1 MPAKIFE
8 RYILL
13 CQNYKHQVYRRKI
26 VADVEMPSEFAAWAL
41 MSVLDPEDHT
51 IAEAMLLKACSNTD
65 PQDVESHSS
74 CRTDLLEVVVVVV
87 VVKLQ
92 SVQMC

>member
-1 MPAKIFE
+1 M
-8 RYILL
+8 
-13 CQNYKHQVYRRKI
+13 
-26 VADVEMPSEFAAWAL
+26 
-41 MSVLDPEDHT
+41 DPEDHT
-51 IAEAMLLKACSNTD
+51 IAEALLLEACSNTD

>member
-1 MPAKIFE
+1 MLSA
-8 RYILL
+8 
-13 CQNYKHQVYRRKI
+13 
-26 VADVEMPSEFAAWAL
+26 M
-41 MSVLDPEDHT
+41 DPEDHT
-51 IAEAMLLKACSNTD
+51 IAEALLLEACSNTD